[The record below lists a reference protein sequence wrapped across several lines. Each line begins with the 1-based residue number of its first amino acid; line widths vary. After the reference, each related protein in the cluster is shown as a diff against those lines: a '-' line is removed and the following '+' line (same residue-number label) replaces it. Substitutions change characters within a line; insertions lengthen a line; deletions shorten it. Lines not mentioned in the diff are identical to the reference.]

1 MEKDLKKILLFLL
14 STSLVFNNNL
24 NVFAA
29 ENLENRPEIIY
40 RISENIKEN
49 IIAIPNIYNNTG
61 MKDSNYISTALT
73 DSLISR
79 LVEKSNNKFS
89 VVERTRFESLI
100 KEIGVQRSGLMDI
113 STITKAGNL
122 IGASQVITGSIS
134 QISNFFRLNLR
145 VVDVKTGKI
154 VSAFTEDVKSETE
167 IFFLVDRISDRVAAS
182 LRKDLLQKEEI
193 IIPNFTQ
200 QEKVE
205 TITINESGTSPHIW
219 LSSIFIPGL
228 GQIILGE
235 TTKGVLIIL
244 SEILLT
250 FLTYYTLDTYRSSAL
265 GFSSLAVQILLY
277 SYNIFDSY
285 NINQDKSKNNP
296 KVSQLDE
303 ILAQQNKTAPNN
315 VSVSYNF
322 KF

>member
-219 LSSIFIPGL
+219 ISSIFIPGL

-265 GFSSLAVQILLY
+265 GFISLAVQILLY